1 MIKFNISQSIESRR
15 DLMLFWL
22 PLPEKLEN
30 GVNHDVEF
38 NVKFECQSAVVEIQ
52 STLRD

>member
-15 DLMLFWL
+15 DFMLFWL

-30 GVNHDVEF
+30 GGNHD
-38 NVKFECQSAVVEIQ
+38 VKFECQSAVVEIQ